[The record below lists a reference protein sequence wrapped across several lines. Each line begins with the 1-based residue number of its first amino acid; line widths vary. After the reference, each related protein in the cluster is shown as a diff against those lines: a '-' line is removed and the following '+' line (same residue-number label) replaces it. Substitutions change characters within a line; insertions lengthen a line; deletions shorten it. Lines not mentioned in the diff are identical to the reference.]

1 MLLLSLIN
9 PEIAYHLMET
19 RKFDFIVV
27 GSGLAGLLAAF
38 HAADYGSV
46 ALISKSEL
54 DISNSYHAQGGI
66 AAAIGKDDDPAM
78 HFDDTLVAGRNLCD
92 HDAVRLLVNEGLE
105 RVKEL
110 IARGME
116 FDKDMDGNLILGLE
130 GGHSQ
135 RRILHADGD
144 ATGKMMTSFML
155 RKVLER
161 TEIST
166 FEYCAALKI
175 IVEDNLCKGIQ
186 TLRYTDGANIVFL
199 GKATILATGGLSRL
213 YSRST
218 NPYTAT
224 GDGIALAW
232 EAGARLADM
241 EFIQFHPTAL
251 SLPGED
257 AYLISEAVRGE
268 GAHLIDANGVRFMPD
283 IHPLAEL
290 APRDVVASAI
300 FKRMQETGS
309 NVFLS
314 LRHLDNEDLV
324 ERFHSIDSHLKNFGI
339 NLLEDLI
346 PIAPAAHYMV
356 GGIRTDIWGQ
366 TSIESLFACGEVA
379 STGVM
384 GANRLASNSLLEC
397 LVYGKRA
404 VEKAKLRINILPL
417 SNVQE
422 AVYLNGDTDQE
433 YLTIKN
439 ELANI
444 MSDQVGIVRERKGLE
459 AALARIESIAAQY
472 KNPGSDYNYH
482 KIVNLTDICRVITLS
497 ALDRKESR
505 GGHVRTDYP
514 DEIPAQLHHI
524 IQEKGKE
531 IDYEAVRTS

>member
-1 MLLLSLIN
+1 M
-9 PEIAYHLMET
+9 
-19 RKFDFIVV
+19 
-27 GSGLAGLLAAF
+27 AGLLAAF
-38 HAADYGSV
+38 HAAEYGTV

-66 AAAIGKDDDPAM
+66 AAAIGEDDTPDE
-78 HFDDTLVAGRNLCD
+78 HFEDTLVAGRDLCD
-92 HDAVRLLVNEGLE
+92 HDSVHLLVNEGLD
-105 RVKEL
+105 RVREL
-110 IARGME
+110 ISRGME
-116 FDKDMDGNLILGLE
+116 FDKDEDGKLILGLE
-130 GGHSQ
+130 GGHSK

-155 RKVLER
+155 RKVLEKP
-161 TEIST
+161 EITT

-175 IVEDNLCKGIQ
+175 IVEDNLCKGVQ
-186 TLRYTDGANIVFL
+186 TLQYTDGVNIVFL

-232 EAGARLADM
+232 QAGARLADM

-251 SLPGED
+251 AIPGEE

-268 GAHLIDANGVRFMPD
+268 GAHLLDVNGIRFMPD

-300 FKRMQETGS
+300 FQRMHETGA

-314 LRHLDNEDLV
+314 LKHLNNDSLI
-324 ERFHSIDSHLKNFGI
+324 ERFHSIVSHLNTFGI

-366 TSIESLFACGEVA
+366 TNIEALFACGEVA

-397 LVYGKRA
+397 MVFGKRA
-404 VEKAKLRINILPL
+404 VEKARLLTARLPVTI
-417 SNVQE
+417 SQE
-422 AVYLNGDTDQE
+422 PVHLNGQTDNE
-433 YLTIKN
+433 YLLIKN

-444 MSDQVGIVRERKGLE
+444 MSNQVGIVRDATGLKS
-459 AALARIESIAAQY
+459 ALARIEAIAVQY
-472 KNPGSDYNYH
+472 KEPGSDYNYH
-482 KIVNLTDICRVITLS
+482 KIVNLTDICRIITLS
-497 ALDRKESR
+497 ALERKESR
-505 GGHVRTDYP
+505 GGHVRVDYP
-514 DEIPAQLHHI
+514 FEIKEQLHHI
-524 IQEKGKE
+524 IQEKGKQ
-531 IDYEAVRTS
+531 IHYEAVRTS